1 MITTINTTF
10 YVLGLI
16 LLAICITPPF
26 FLSTV
31 HFAQPNFAS
40 VGRHDLASIGWNG

>member
-16 LLAICITPPF
+16 LLAMCITLL
-26 FLSTV
+26 FLSAA
-31 HFAQPNFAS
+31 HFAQPLFAS
-40 VGRHDLASIGWNG
+40 VGWHGVASIGWNG

>member
-16 LLAICITPPF
+16 LLAMCITLPF
-26 FLSTV
+26 LTAV
-31 HFAQPNFAS
+31 HFAQPLF
-40 VGRHDLASIGWNG
+40 ASIGWNGYVSIGWNG

>member
-16 LLAICITPPF
+16 LPAICITLP
-26 FLSTV
+26 FLSPV
-31 HFAQPNFAS
+31 HFAQPHFAS
-40 VGRHDLASIGWNG
+40 VGWHDLASIGWNG